1 MSKFQ
6 PHWSACEQGEACVA
20 WEDFWGEDGRD
31 LNDWWPCLPL
41 LGCEPA
47 ARIWILKHWHK
58 YKFVFVFAL
67 LFLVTVHAVL
77 WIRVSQTLMIRCI
90 LCICIYIC
98 ICVTRWVRSEWL
110 MTMPASLWMGASQTL
125 LTSVL
130 GVRDAIFTTNVWEE
144 LLTSVWK
151 SGTSLRFYILAQPTP
166 LWCYVSF
173 EKARSPLYAKSIS
186 ISLFLAWCYLFGRC
200 LLSLSHQKVWWS
212 VGNRSIFG
220 SDGNL
225 ATSSQ
230 ETEMVD
236 GCLLRQLCRKC
247 RHIKIFTGWISGG
260 Q

>member
-1 MSKFQ
+1 MSRFGSESVK
-6 PHWSACEQGEACVA
+6 P
-20 WEDFWGEDGRD
+20 
-31 LNDWWPCLPL
+31 WW
-41 LGCEPA
+41 
-47 ARIWILKHWHK
+47 
-58 YKFVFVFAL
+58 YVVFV
-67 LFLVTVHAVL
+67 
-77 WIRVSQTLMIRCI
+77 
-90 LCICIYIC
+90 CICIYIC

-151 SGTSLRFYILAQPTP
+151 SGTSLRFYILTQPTP

-173 EKARSPLYAKSIS
+173 DKARSPLYAWIN
-186 ISLFLAWCYLFGRC
+186 LNLFGVM
-200 LLSLSHQKVWWS
+200 LSFWPMSFISLSHQKVWWS

>member
-1 MSKFQ
+1 MTDDHACLCLDVSPSPEYGFLNINTNTNLYLCLHLYSK
-6 PHWSACEQGEACVA
+6 
-20 WEDFWGEDGRD
+20 
-31 LNDWWPCLPL
+31 WPCMFRFGSESVRPWWY
-41 LGCEPA
+41 
-47 ARIWILKHWHK
+47 I
-58 YKFVFVFAL
+58 VFV
-67 LFLVTVHAVL
+67 
-77 WIRVSQTLMIRCI
+77 
-90 LCICIYIC
+90 CICIYICIC

-173 EKARSPLYAKSIS
+173 EKARSPLYAWINLNLFVFGVMLSFWPMS
-186 ISLFLAWCYLFGRC
+186 FISLPPEGVMIRWQEKHIWL
-200 LLSLSHQKVWWS
+200 WWHP
-212 VGNRSIFG
+212 
-220 SDGNL
+220 GNL
-225 ATSSQ
+225 ATNLMAPWQPLPQ